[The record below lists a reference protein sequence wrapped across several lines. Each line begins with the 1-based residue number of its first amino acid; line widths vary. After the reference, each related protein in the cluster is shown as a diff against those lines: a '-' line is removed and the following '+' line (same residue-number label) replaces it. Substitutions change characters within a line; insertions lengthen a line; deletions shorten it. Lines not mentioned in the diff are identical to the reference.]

1 MSDLQ
6 KINQG
11 TAPSGTDGDTVRVGF
26 SKVNANAD
34 VLRTQ
39 VALVSGAVITQ
50 PQALTSAHIG
60 KRVSINLSSSGTVN
74 LPAANTCPPDGVI
87 ALRNVGTISVA
98 LAVSGGSGDTF
109 PLSKLHPGEAALVD
123 TDGLNAWGVLMRG
136 RGQGDSETVDGD
148 LRVMGAATFDAR
160 PTFAGK
166 VPYDNGN
173 LSPVDTKSD
182 QSIGGK
188 KDFLQRPTFAGK
200 TPWDNGN
207 FNPASYAQLSGAAFD
222 GAVVS
227 TAKALNGGG
236 AWRVSGDIGGA
247 YVDWRTILSPALQV
261 DCANTGSQYMGIRWT
276 RWGGRHLAAISVYE
290 GGSATADPS
299 IAMLVDADAG
309 PGFYFR
315 SGGRGTYAGSWT
327 QWSDYRLKCD
337 FTSLDADDVL
347 RRVMLLRPMEYSR
360 REKALAGNRFPGFIA
375 HEIQEQF
382 PLVVRGTKDG
392 TRVEAGEEI
401 PDYQSVDYIS
411 LTAYLT
417 AALQAAVIR
426 IEALEKSVFK

>member
-6 KINQG
+6 KVNQG

-26 SKVNANAD
+26 SKVNANTD

-87 ALRNVGTISVA
+87 ALRNVGTTSVA

-136 RGQGDSETVDGD
+136 RSQGDSETVDGD

-188 KDFLQRPTFAGK
+188 KDFSQRPTFAGK
-200 TPWDNGN
+200 TPWDAGN
-207 FNPASYAQLSGAAFD
+207 FNPANYATLSGYNLFT
-222 GAVVS
+222 GQVAVNRAPN
-227 TAKALNGGG
+227 T
-236 AWRVSGDIGGA
+236 GDISGA
-247 YVDWRTILSPALQV
+247 GVLVNGLATDARIGLASYNFTAAVQMRCSLNMQLDVVDVAAGLWAKVAASAFNVTSDRAFKNDIRPLSDGLDKVLKLAGV
-261 DCANTGSQYMGIRWT
+261 YYSDANTGKASIGVIAQDVQEVFPEVVNVIDAEG
-276 RWGGRHLAAISVYE
+276 HLA
-290 GGSATADPS
+290 
-299 IAMLVDADAG
+299 
-309 PGFYFR
+309 
-315 SGGRGTYAGSWT
+315 
-327 QWSDYRLKCD
+327 
-337 FTSLDADDVL
+337 
-347 RRVMLLRPMEYSR
+347 
-360 REKALAGNRFPGFIA
+360 
-375 HEIQEQF
+375 
-382 PLVVRGTKDG
+382 
-392 TRVEAGEEI
+392 
-401 PDYQSVDYIS
+401 VDYSKLVGPLIESIKS
-411 LTAYLT
+411 LAVRVSELEANI
-417 AALQAAVIR
+417 AA
-426 IEALEKSVFK
+426 